1 MGKLFAGEKEK
12 LIAVCIA
19 GIDEYTQAGYIDKL
33 TEQVDQFGYKIIFF
47 TTFSSTCMSD
57 DFLDGE
63 MNIFSLINYKL
74 LDGLVIFAETIKDE
88 GLLDTIVASA
98 RDAGV
103 PVVTVDHPIEGC
115 YNVSF
120 DYRGAMELLVRHV
133 VEEHDLRRI
142 EYIGGIPGNP
152 ASEERLEIFLRV
164 MEQNNKT
171 VEPSQLHHGYFWAK
185 PTEKVMDEILARP
198 KEQIP
203 DAIICAND
211 AMALVACKKL
221 RSVGLR
227 VPEDVVLTGFDG
239 ILETSYHSP
248 KLTTAMMDAGVV
260 SRQIFEI
267 FSALFEGGEAGD
279 TYLLPFTMIF
289 SESSGC
295 YSAPEDTSRNTI
307 VQELYAKINENHYMT
322 NRMVMMMAELLACNT
337 VADVR
342 KRLRAFIPNMVAWKS
357 WLCIV
362 DGYLKDCPELEEI
375 LNRPE
380 RSDAYT
386 ERMNCMLRRDGKTY
400 EENIPFSRDAILPD
414 LKRDLMLCSKILIV
428 PLHVLNKTVGYFA
441 VSYAVGMI
449 EFHQMQNFANTLSTE
464 LAAVKV
470 RLEQKTM
477 VETFKNQSIHD
488 ALTSILNRRGFFEKL
503 HECYQDSMESG
514 RKLALISIDMDGL
527 KYINDTF
534 GHNEGDV
541 AICFTAAALTRVCGE
556 DFFCARV
563 GGDEFMAAGLVE
575 EGLAEG
581 FEQKLKEEFDLYNA
595 ACLHSYRVGFSMGML
610 YDKVT
615 RDVPVTEFI
624 RMADERMYAQKA
636 EHRRQKGYVGR

>member
-63 MNIFSLINYKL
+63 MNIFSLINYEL
-74 LDGLVIFAETIKDE
+74 LDGLVLFAETIKDTE
-88 GLLDTIVASA
+88 LLDAIVASA
-98 RDAGV
+98 KSARV
-103 PVVTVDHPIEGC
+103 PVVTVDHPIDGC
-115 YNVSF
+115 YNVIF
-120 DYRGAMELLVRHV
+120 DYKGAMEQLVRHV
-133 VEEHDLRRI
+133 VEDHDFRRV

-152 ASEERLEIFLRV
+152 ASEERLDIFCTV
-164 MEQNNKT
+164 MAENNKT
-171 VEPSQLHHGYFWAK
+171 VEPSQLHHGYFWSK
-185 PTEKVMDEILARP
+185 PTETVMDEILARP
-198 KEQIP
+198 KEEIP
-203 DAIICAND
+203 DAIVCAND

-221 RSVGLR
+221 RNAGLK

-260 SRQIFEI
+260 SKQIFEI
-267 FSALFEGGEAGD
+267 FSNLFENREAD
-279 TYLLPFTMIF
+279 ETHLLPFTMIF

-295 YSAPEDTSRNTI
+295 YSATEDTSRNTI
-307 VQELYAKINENHYMT
+307 VQELYAKISENHYMA
-322 NRMVMMMAELLACNT
+322 NRMVMMMAALLACNT

-342 KRLRAFIPNMVAWKS
+342 RKLRTFIPNMVAWKS

-380 RSDAYT
+380 KCDAYT
-386 ERMNCMLRRDGKTY
+386 EHMNCMLRRDGKAY
-400 EENIPFSRDAILPD
+400 EENIPFSRDEILPD
-414 LKRDLMLCSKILIV
+414 LKRDLALCSKILIV
-428 PLHVLNKTVGYFA
+428 PLHVLDKTVGYFA

-449 EFHQMQNFANTLSTE
+449 EFHQMQNFANTMSTE

-503 HECYQDSMESG
+503 HECYAESMESG
-514 RKLALISIDMDGL
+514 KKLALVSIDMDGL

-556 DFFCARV
+556 AFFCARV
-563 GGDEFMAAGLVE
+563 GGDEFMAAGLVGE
-575 EGLAEG
+575 ELAESFG
-581 FEQKLKEEFDLYNA
+581 RKLKEEFDLYNA

-610 YDKVT
+610 YDTVKK
-615 RDVPVTEFI
+615 DVPVTEFI

-636 EHRRQKGYVGR
+636 EHRKQKGYIGR